1 MNSEPCP
8 VLSKLLP
15 MARAANRLCQQL
27 RPEDPKDLNFELRDD
42 CLPTDFLRADVRV
55 KDRRHLVFTSDQQ
68 LEQLSKAKLWYIDG
82 TFRLV
87 RHSFTQLLT
96 INAFIRAGEYAKQ
109 VPLAFVMMSGRK
121 ANDYKKVS

>member
-8 VLSKLLP
+8 VLSKPLH
-15 MARAANRLCQQL
+15 MARAANRLRQQL

-42 CLPTDFLRADVRV
+42 CLPTDFLRANVRV
-55 KDRRHLVFTSDQQ
+55 KDRRHLVFASDQQ
-68 LEQLSKAKLWYIDG
+68 LEQLSKAKSWYVDG
-82 TFRLV
+82 TFKLV
-87 RHSFTQLLT
+87 RHPFTQLLT

-121 ANDYKKVS
+121 ANDYKK